1 MRDVMLI
8 HHSSEESQLC
18 AAISDWWTTE
28 SFGSMFEGQASYS
41 QKDTRA
47 QTMLDSTTKLQD
59 GRYEVGLLWKQEDT
73 KMPDNRK
80 MAERRLESLER
91 SLSRDPTRAA
101 RYILLITCL
110 ATRALHLELVS
121 SMDTDGFLMAFRRF
135 VARRGRPRVVWS
147 DNGSNLVAGEKELK
161 VCLDEW
167 NQEKIVDELSQRQ
180 IDWRFNPPNASHKG
194 GVWERLVSSVKRALR
209 VVLGNQCVSEEVLC
223 TVLTEIE
230 FVLNSRPLTYVS
242 TDIGD
247 PEPLTPN
254 HFVLGYPEAAFP
266 PGIFAESDVLGRGK
280 WRQSQA
286 LADQLWRRWQKEY
299 LPLLIQRK
307 KWVRETRDLQVGDVV
322 LMVDQESP
330 RGYWPL
336 ARITEVTTSDDG
348 RVRSVSLQTARGS
361 VYRRPAN
368 KVCFLESCERSQ

>member
-1 MRDVMLI
+1 MADLP
-8 HHSSEESQLC
+8 
-18 AAISDWWTTE
+18 
-28 SFGSMFEGQASYS
+28 ASRF
-41 QKDTRA
+41 D
-47 QTMLDSTTKLQD
+47 MTKPFAC
-59 GRYEVGLLWKQEDT
+59 VGLDFCGPLT
-73 KMPDNRK
+73 VRK
-80 MAERRLESLER
+80 FRKTEK
-91 SLSRDPTRAA
+91 

-266 PGIFAESDVLGRGK
+266 PGIFAESSPVP
-280 WRQSQA
+280 A
-286 LADQLWRRWQKEY
+286 LPPPASSP
-299 LPLLIQRK
+299 LPSA
-307 KWVRETRDLQVGDVV
+307 VGP
-322 LMVDQESP
+322 MAPAPPS
-330 RGYWPL
+330 
-336 ARITEVTTSDDG
+336 
-348 RVRSVSLQTARGS
+348 SVSFRLASTAVGPLGPSDSS
-361 VYRRPAN
+361 VVCRPVSSVSAA
-368 KVCFLESCERSQ
+368 VCRLDSSVSSVV